1 MASVR
6 ASETCEQTLQRQE
19 WNRKCMA
26 SVRASE
32 TCEQTLQ
39 RQEQNRTCMASVRAS
54 ETCEQTLQ
62 RQERN
67 RKCMASTRER
77 SVTLEAALSTFHS
90 EVKLGPNFVCTCCH
104 RMMYKKSVVLC
115 NARIVRTSSQ

>member
-1 MASVR
+1 
-6 ASETCEQTLQRQE
+6 
-19 WNRKCMA
+19 MA

-39 RQEQNRTCMASVRAS
+39 RQEQNRTRMARVRAS

-77 SVTLEAALSTFHS
+77 SVTLEAALSTFQS
-90 EVKLGPNFVCTCCH
+90 EVKLGTCCH

-115 NARIVRTSSQ
+115 NAKIVRTRSQ